1 MTALPVEAVLVV
13 FYGPEAHHVT
23 YGRGPSG
30 GGYTK
35 DYIQLRRTPEFMDW
49 LGRHFPVPSPGATTF
64 PLVYRGPGGPT
75 NGSLIYRSN
84 DRPHLAWETVRKAPP
99 AWRMTSSPSP
109 ATDQTIPGNPGH
121 LNVSDAEAEFETL
134 AAKGAGQPYLFAIK
148 LRGEERTLHVRAYLD
163 GPAPRYSF
171 ADLNQIP
178 FELQALARG
187 TRRQNTLAWADF
199 NSGGIPATVAT
210 ERSVA
215 ELADSSDVPALLA
228 SLTESEARH
237 LADYLAAPGY
247 GLFFD
252 PEKNHDA
259 WTLNAPLPDDISG
272 SRAAIVALLLDR
284 PAASPDDD
292 IAAERLPSDGA
303 EVEALK
309 RRVEER
315 NFAVPDATA
324 TVKTRGSSQRVFADA
339 VKANYGYRCAIT
351 GITTPAFLVASHI
364 VPWSEDE
371 NIRVDPANGI
381 CLSLIVDRAFESGFI
396 RIEDDYTI
404 RVDRRRVGRDLA
416 LLSVLEA
423 HDGAKLDLPSEDS
436 PNPEYLARRRDLVDR
451 REAHRQSRLVAEA
464 DAVSGDQDFVD
475 AINPDWDE

>member
-1 MTALPVEAVLVV
+1 MAALPVEAVLVV

-49 LGRHFPVPSPGATTF
+49 LGRHFPVPSPDATTF
-64 PLVYRGPGGPT
+64 PLLYRGPGGPT
-75 NGSLIYRSN
+75 TGSLIYRSN
-84 DRPHLAWETVRKAPP
+84 DRPHLAWETTGKAPP
-99 AWRMTSSPSP
+99 AWRMTPSPSP
-109 ATDQTIPGNPGH
+109 ATDQTIPGEPGH
-121 LNVSDAEAEFETL
+121 TSVSDAEAEFETL

-148 LRGEERTLHVRAYLD
+148 LRGEESTLHVRTYLD
-163 GPAPRYSF
+163 GAAPQFSF
-171 ADLNQIP
+171 SDLNQIP
-178 FELQALARG
+178 FELQELARG
-187 TRRQNTLAWADF
+187 TRRQNSLAWADF
-199 NSGGIPATVAT
+199 EGGGVPATAAI
-210 ERSVA
+210 ERNIVGLANSSDLPAFLAGLTDFDASQLA
-215 ELADSSDVPALLA
+215 EYLAD
-228 SLTESEARH
+228 
-237 LADYLAAPGY
+237 PGY

-252 PEKNHDA
+252 PESNHDA
-259 WTLNAPLPDDISG
+259 WTVNAPLPNDLLD
-272 SRAAIVALLLDR
+272 SRAAIVARLLDR

-292 IAAERLPSDGA
+292 IAAEHLPTDRV

-309 RRVEER
+309 RRVEAK

-339 VKANYGYRCAIT
+339 VKANYDYRCAIT

-371 NIRVDPANGI
+371 NIRVDPSNGI

-396 RIEDDYTI
+396 RIEDDSTI
-404 RVDRRRVGRDLA
+404 RLVRRDLA

-423 HDGAKLDLPSEDS
+423 YDGTKLNPPSADS
-436 PNPEYLARRRDLVDR
+436 PNPEYLARRRDLVDK
-451 REAHRQSRLVAEA
+451 REAHRQSRLVAAA
-464 DAVSGDQDFVD
+464 DVPSGDQDFVD
-475 AINPDWDE
+475 EISSDWDE

>member
-23 YGRGPSG
+23 YGRGPRG

-35 DYIQLRRTPEFMDW
+35 DYIQLRRSPEFVEW
-49 LGRHFPVPSPGATTF
+49 SARHFPQPGPGATTF
-64 PLVYRGPGGPT
+64 PLTYLGPGGPT
-75 NGSLIYRSN
+75 SGSLIYRSN
-84 DRPHLAWETVRKAPP
+84 DRPHLAWETAGGAPP
-99 AWRMTSSPSP
+99 AWQMTATPSTET
-109 ATDQTIPGNPGH
+109 AQTIPGEPGH
-121 LNVSDAEAEFETL
+121 LSVSDAEAEFETL
-134 AAKGAGQPYLFAIK
+134 TTKGAGQPYLFAVK
-148 LRGEERTLHVRAYLD
+148 LRDAQGTLHVRAYLD
-163 GPAPRYSF
+163 GAAPQFAF

-178 FELQALARG
+178 FELQALARR
-187 TRRQNTLAWADF
+187 TTRQNSLAWADF
-199 NSGGIPATVAT
+199 ESGGVPAAAAT
-210 ERSVA
+210 ERSLT
-215 ELADSSDVPALLA
+215 EIMNSSDVPGVLAALPEPDA
-228 SLTESEARH
+228 SHLT
-237 LADYLAAPGY
+237 DYLRDPGY

-259 WTLNAPLPDDISG
+259 WTVSAPLPQDLSD
-272 SRAAIVALLLDR
+272 SRASIVALLLDR
-284 PAASPDDD
+284 PAAPPDDD

-309 RRVEER
+309 RRVEAK
-315 NFAVPDATA
+315 NFAVPDAMA

-371 NIRVDPANGI
+371 NIRVDPSNGI

-396 RIEDDYTI
+396 RIEDDFTI

-416 LLSVLEA
+416 LLTALEA
-423 HDGAKLDLPSEDS
+423 HDGNKLDLPTEDA
-436 PNPEYLARRRDLVDR
+436 PDPEYLARRRDLVDR
-451 REAHRQSRLVAEA
+451 REAHRQSRLVAAA
-464 DAVSGDQDFVD
+464 DADSGDQEFVD
-475 AINPDWDE
+475 AISPDWDE